1 MTQKRLEGDTQARS
15 EFDKQINRIMM
26 SIRAK
31 TAGSPVGRTYLHTQP
46 HRRARCRLWVA
57 SCAVLFSPHSA
68 ARRTT
73 FQPGLRLL
81 PVCTLRAGRWPHW
94 QAPKQPG
101 ESMPVAGAAEGWCL
115 APLGLGGSGAP

>member
-73 FQPGLRLL
+73 FQPGLL
-81 PVCTLRAGRWPHW
+81 PVCTLRGDGLTGRLPSNLGSQCQWP
-94 QAPKQPG
+94 ARLR
-101 ESMPVAGAAEGWCL
+101 AGAWRR
-115 APLGLGGSGAP
+115 